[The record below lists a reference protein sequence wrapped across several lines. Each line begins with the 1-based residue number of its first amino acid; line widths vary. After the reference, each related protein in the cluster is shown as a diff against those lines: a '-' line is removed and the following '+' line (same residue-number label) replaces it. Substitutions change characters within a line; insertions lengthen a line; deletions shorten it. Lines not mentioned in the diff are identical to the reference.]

1 MLSFNLNI
9 KEDLFLMRIYLP
21 QLKYNKNVPMKNI
34 KFSDHSGFNMAL
46 RREIISYLGMG
57 AIGGVIGYYAG
68 VKELLG
74 IQSQEKES
82 VDNNTPAETETESGS
97 TTETDTADQ
106 SESVA
111 NRRFSFEEA
120 TAGTDQLP
128 APWTVIQDPTSDGF
142 NSVEISEQHATDGT
156 QTLHMSGNG
165 ELDRILVGFTA
176 DMSDI
181 DTVRCDIYIERA
193 NVGVGEIFF
202 GKWDGES
209 TKIIPFLGATGGE
222 GQSRFDSTGQFTDVE
237 GDLADLSGEHE
248 ILFNVRGDNEAY
260 FDNLR
265 FITST

>member
-1 MLSFNLNI
+1 MVGLYQS
-9 KEDLFLMRIYLP
+9 E
-21 QLKYNKNVPMKNI
+21 YNKNVPIKNI
-34 KFSDHSGFNMAL
+34 KLFAHSGFNMTL

-57 AIGGVIGYYAG
+57 AIGGVVGYYAG

-74 IQSQEKES
+74 IQSQEAES
-82 VDNNTPAETETESGS
+82 VDNGPPAETEAESGS
-97 TTETDTADQ
+97 KMETDTADQ
-106 SESVA
+106 SGTVA

-128 APWTVIQDPTSDGF
+128 SPWTVIQDPTSDGF

-176 DMSDI
+176 DLSDV

-193 NVGVGEIFF
+193 NVGFGEIFF

-222 GQSRFDSTGQFTDVE
+222 GQSRFDSTGQFTDLE
-237 GDLADLSGEHE
+237 ADLSDLSGEHE
-248 ILFNVRGDNEAY
+248 ILFNIRGDNEAY
-260 FDNLR
+260 LDNLR